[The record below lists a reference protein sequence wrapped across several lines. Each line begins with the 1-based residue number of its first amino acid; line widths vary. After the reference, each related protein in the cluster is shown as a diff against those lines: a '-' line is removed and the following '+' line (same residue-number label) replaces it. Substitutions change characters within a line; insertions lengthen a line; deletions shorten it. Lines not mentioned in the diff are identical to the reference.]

1 MTRPQETRPRKT
13 RLPKREPFEIGG
25 KAVAAGERMTVD
37 LPMSRL
43 SNHAPMS
50 LPVQVI
56 HGRREGPTVFVS
68 AAVHGDEIIGV
79 EIIRRIARTPAL
91 RRLAGTLL
99 LVPIV
104 NAYGFISHSRYLP
117 DRRDLNRSFPGNQTG
132 SLASQLAH
140 RFLADVVLRCDFG
153 IDLHSAAVNR
163 ENLPQIRIN
172 DDDARSRELAG
183 IFGAPIIIKSPQR
196 DGSLRKA
203 GSDKGVPIL
212 VYEAGEALRFDEF
225 AIRVGVK
232 GVLQV
237 LQYAGMTSSR
247 AIKRAVIDSPV
258 ARGSKWQRAPEGGI
272 FRSLRKTGD
281 MVSKDEVLGLVSDP
295 FGERESEVRSTIAGL
310 IVGRTNLPIVNQGDA
325 LFHIASVSAPKKLG
339 EAMGALEEELISD
352 PIFDEDEII

>member
-1 MTRPQETRPRKT
+1 MAKVKKRK
-13 RLPKREPFEIGG
+13 PFEIGG
-25 KAVAAGERMTVD
+25 KSVRAGERMTVD
-37 LPMSRL
+37 LPMSVL
-43 SNHAPMS
+43 SNHSPMA

-56 HGRREGPTVFVS
+56 HGRRDGPTAFVS

-117 DRRDLNRSFPGNQTG
+117 DRRDLNRSFPGSQKG

-140 RFLADVVLRCDFG
+140 RFLDDVVLRCEFG

-163 ENLPQIRIN
+163 VNLPQIRIN
-172 DDDARSRELAG
+172 TNDVRSRELAG
-183 IFGAPIIIKSPQR
+183 VFGAPIIIESPQR

-212 VYEAGEALRFDEF
+212 VYEAGEALRFDEI

-232 GVLQV
+232 GVLQC

-247 AIKRAVIDSPV
+247 TIKKTVIDSPM
-258 ARGSKWQRAPEGGI
+258 ASGSQWQRAPEGGI
-272 FRSLRKTGD
+272 LRSLRKTGD
-281 MVSKDEVLGLVSDP
+281 SVLKNDVLGLISDP
-295 FGERESEVRSTIAGL
+295 FGDVETEVRSALSGL
-310 IVGRTNLPIVNQGDA
+310 IIGRTNLPVVNQGDA
-325 LFHIASVSAPKKLG
+325 LFHVASVAAPKKLG
-339 EAMGALEEELISD
+339 QAIDALEENVISD
-352 PIFDEDEII
+352 PIFDEDEIF